1 MYISDNWSE
10 LMQPGLRKVFDGS
23 FREFTSNLPALYSM
37 QSSKKQQEFDLTT
50 DDKSSWEPKQGDIK
64 FEDEV
69 QGYKTTYTHTA
80 YVSGKKFE
88 RELLMDD
95 QYGVVERRVRLMAR
109 GARLRRERDGAAIF
123 NNAFN
128 ASITYGD
135 GVSLCNASHPS
146 RNDTALTRSNTGVL
160 SLTDAN
166 VEATRRLFIKQ
177 KTGTGEP
184 VFAQPDMLIV
194 PLELERQSWELLNS
208 KGRIDTANNNANFH
222 VGKYKLMVWPNFLTS
237 ATRWWMVD
245 STLMKEFLLWF
256 DREDV
261 QFFKDRDLGT
271 LIAAF
276 AGYMRYSQGSS
287 DFVWCFGQNPA

>member
-1 MYISDNWSE
+1 MYISENWAD
-10 LMQPGLRKVFDGS
+10 LMQPGLRKVFDGT
-23 FREFTSNLPALYSM
+23 FREFTSNLPVLYSM

-95 QYGVVERRVRLMAR
+95 QYGVVERRTRLMAR
-109 GARLRRERDGAAIF
+109 GARLRRERDGAALF

-128 ASITYGD
+128 TAVTYGD
-135 GVSLCNASHPS
+135 GQPLCSAVHPS
-146 RNDTALTRSNTGVL
+146 RNDLSLFRSNTGAL
-160 SLTDAN
+160 SFTDAN
-166 VEATRRLFIKQ
+166 VEATRRLMIKQ

-184 VFAQPDMLIV
+184 AFLQPDMILAPIG
-194 PLELERQSWELLNS
+194 LERAAWELLNS
-208 KGRIDTANNNANFH
+208 KGKIDSANNNANFH
-222 VGKYKLMVWPNFLTS
+222 VGKYKLLVWPNFLTS
-237 ATRWWMVD
+237 DTKWYMVD
-245 STLMKEFLLWF
+245 STMMKEFLLWF

-271 LIAAF
+271 LVAAF
-276 AGYMRYSQGSS
+276 AGYMRYSNGSS
-287 DFVWCFGQNPA
+287 DFSWIYGQNP